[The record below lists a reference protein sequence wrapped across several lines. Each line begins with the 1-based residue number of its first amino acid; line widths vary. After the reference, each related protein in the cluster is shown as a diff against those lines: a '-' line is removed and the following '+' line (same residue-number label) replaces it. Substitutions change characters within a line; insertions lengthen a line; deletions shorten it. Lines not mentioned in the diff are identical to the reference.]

1 MFLTVCWEICWVL
14 GMKMCTLGVV
24 CIVTV
29 QSLSHGWL
37 CDPMNCRLPCPSLSP
52 GICSNTYPLSLWC
65 YLTISSSAALFSF
78 CLQYFRAWG
87 SFQMSRPFPSG
98 GQSNGALASVSV
110 LPMNIQ
116 GWWAKW
122 SPASPIVPENG
133 DFIEWY
139 TSLSFHWNEIQL
151 SKQIFLHKK
160 LTDTSI
166 DSIFFFF

>member
-37 CDPMNCRLPCPSLSP
+37 CDPINFRLPCPSVSP

-78 CLQYFRAWG
+78 CLQYFLASG

-139 TSLSFHWNEIQL
+139 FSKHEFPLKQNTTLQREIL
-151 SKQIFLHKK
+151 I
-160 LTDTSI
+160 
-166 DSIFFFF
+166 